1 MEENKILFSVTKD
14 AEGSAVKLDT
24 QGSEELFAVALG
36 IYQVINQCPDLCFML
51 STIITV
57 SKDEDFKQEMD
68 KHAVD
73 VPDFN
78 ELLKNI
84 K

>member
-1 MEENKILFSVTKD
+1 MEENKILFSVAND
-14 AEGSAVKLDT
+14 ADGSAVRLDT
-24 QGSEELFAVALG
+24 KGSDELFAVALG

-51 STIITV
+51 STIITM
-57 SKDEDFKQEMD
+57 SKDEDFKRELD